1 MMSDMATIGF
11 GAQRVP
17 MVRREGGRAP
27 LAEPF
32 TVNVRDD
39 VLMLAPARS
48 AANTFERIQS
58 V

>member
-1 MMSDMATIGF
+1 MATIRS

-17 MVRREGGRAP
+17 MVRPRGGQAL

-32 TVNVRDD
+32 AVSVRDD
-39 VLMLAPARS
+39 VLILAPARS